1 MAKLVK
7 FPAPPQRF
15 RRFPKDVEIREALD
29 LQNYLPYRAF
39 MLTLNLAYRGK
50 MKIDDADISVRDW
63 RILSFLA
70 STGPHTNREI
80 ADAMGMDSA
89 TISRAVQYLKSH
101 GLIEAR
107 RSKRDRRM
115 LLIMLTQKG
124 ADAHDKIAPERKS
137 FSEEVESCLTEE
149 ERKALYNAFDK
160 IDAFFSARRIEHDE
174 WE

>member
-7 FPAPPQRF
+7 FPAPPQRL
-15 RRFPKDVEIREALD
+15 RRFPADIDIRNALD
-29 LQNYLPYRAF
+29 LERYLPYRVF
-39 MLTLNLAYRGK
+39 KLTLNLAYRGK
-50 MKIDDADISVRDW
+50 IKVGDADISMRDW

-89 TISRAVQYLKSH
+89 TISRAVQYLKTH

-124 ADAHDKIAPERKS
+124 ADAHDAIAPERRQ
-137 FSEEVESCLTEE
+137 FAEDVESCLTDE
-149 ERKALYNAFDK
+149 ERETLYAALDK
-160 IDAFFSARRIEHDE
+160 IDAAFAARRIEHDE